1 MEAII
6 LAGGL
11 GTRLRSIVSDLP
23 KPLAPI
29 RDRPFLAYLLD
40 FWINQ
45 GVNRFVLSV
54 GYKYETIQ
62 NKFGSQYKGAEVDY
76 AVETTPLG
84 TGGGLILSS
93 KKLRSPEPFLI
104 LNGDTFF
111 NVNLIDLLK
120 HHSTCEADITLS
132 LVEISDNKR
141 YNSAVLDDKGFVR
154 SLEKRSKTS
163 QSNWANGGV
172 YVMTLNLL
180 HEYANHHDKNCS
192 LEDELLPNLLKKRRR
207 VAGFI
212 SNGDFIDIGSPE
224 DYLRAGEILFRDHG
238 N

>member
-11 GTRLRSIVSDLP
+11 GTRLRSAVSDLP

-29 RDRPFLAYLLD
+29 GNKPFLAYLLD
-40 FWINQ
+40 FWITQ

-54 GYKYETIQ
+54 GYKHEAIQ
-62 NKFGSQYKGAEVDY
+62 NKFGSEYKGVEVDY
-76 AVETTPLG
+76 AVETLPLG

-120 HHSTCEADITLS
+120 HHLTCEADITLS
-132 LVEISDNKR
+132 LIEIPGNKR
-141 YNSAVLDDKGFVR
+141 YNSAVLDDKGFVQ

-163 QSNWANGGV
+163 KSNWANGGV

-180 HEYANHHDKNCS
+180 HEYANHYDKNCS
-192 LEDELLPNLLKKRRR
+192 LEDELLPDLLKKRRR

-212 SNGDFIDIGSPE
+212 SNGDFVDIGSPE